1 MTITATASYFPLQAL
16 APITFGDCPGKTI
29 EEAISILLDDIREFM
44 RSEESNDWWKD
55 ITVTL
60 NNNSVVTQY
69 PFEFWAKKF
78 EWSY

>member
-16 APITFGDCPGKTI
+16 APINFGECPGKTI

-44 RSEESNDWWKD
+44 RREESNDWWKD

-60 NNNSVVTQY
+60 TNDNVITHY

-78 EWSY
+78 GWSY